1 MWCLFVS
8 IGQRCLDYGARVRSV
23 DGTLGSFVLKQP
35 LVPSVRALHEAA
47 QGEAV
52 GYSVKV
58 SGIDCGIVTFVDG
71 AGGGAGGA
79 SGMSFVHA
87 NHRTSIAAY
96 PGTSCTCGKPQC
108 TGMPCKHADALRIK
122 LTSLEVRCGVR
133 CGVCCCQCQCFYIM
147 IPRYFHPLLLPTMTF
162 HVCDAQVSELAT
174 FDPRFLVATM
184 RTLYLTNIQR
194 SCVVS
199 NTELRSSKADH
210 LLPPTWQLELIAD
223 AVAKVPSHFV
233 QP

>member
-1 MWCLFVS
+1 MNVAPGPCVS
-8 IGQRCLDYGARVRSV
+8 RL
-23 DGTLGSFVLKQP
+23 
-35 LVPSVRALHEAA
+35 
-47 QGEAV
+47 
-52 GYSVKV
+52 
-58 SGIDCGIVTFVDG
+58 
-71 AGGGAGGA
+71 
-79 SGMSFVHA
+79 
-87 NHRTSIAAY
+87 
-96 PGTSCTCGKPQC
+96 CTCSWEKEIQVWLLFGRGPQ
-108 TGMPCKHADALRIK
+108 PVNVRIK

-133 CGVCCCQCQCFYIM
+133 CGVCCCQFQCFYM

-233 QP
+233 QR